1 MPEVHAQEAPS
12 VLDLSV
18 IPSGT
23 GVSARCEF
31 AGYEAD
37 SGYSMALYLN
47 QVKEDGAVIEIA
59 LKAIFP
65 PNGGAGV
72 EVTADEPVEPGIYK
86 ATLVMDRTD
95 GGTIQVDNFR
105 NSRLYD
111 VVKNGD
117 SYVITPYQEPDE
129 EPGQGEEQKPGEGS
143 GAGSEQEP
151 GGEPGQGNEQEPDE
165 KPGAGSEQEPGE
177 EPGAGSEQEP
187 GEEPDAGKEQEP
199 DENPGAGEEQEPSG
213 DPEPEEPP
221 QVKPQEPSG
230 EEQFGSGQASCSH
243 TTVSYRMIKKA
254 NPDQDAMLAGECD
267 NCGEVLSYSF
277 VPNTAFAA
285 FLEDAVREIQ
295 STQTGEAA
303 IETERWVSFH
313 QSVFDAIAMRPD
325 VAVTVRYRYGGRR
338 YEVTIPAGAEVSG
351 LTDENGFCGFRCL
364 DQVFGGRELVDSL
377 INH

>member
-111 VVKNGD
+111 VIKNGD
-117 SYVITPYQEPDE
+117 SYLITPYQEPEE
-129 EPGQGEEQKPGEGS
+129 EPGQGE
-143 GAGSEQEP
+143 
-151 GGEPGQGNEQEPDE
+151 
-165 KPGAGSEQEPGE
+165 EQEPGE

-187 GEEPDAGKEQEP
+187 GEEPDAGNEQEP
-199 DENPGAGEEQEPSG
+199 DEKPGAGGEQEPSG
-213 DPEPEEPP
+213 DPKPEEPP
-221 QVKPQEPSG
+221 QVKPQELSG

-243 TTVSYRMIKKA
+243 ATVSYRMIKKA

-277 VPNTAFAA
+277 VPNSAFAA

-351 LTDENGFCGFRCL
+351 LTDENGFCGFRYL